1 MRQTNKIRKGI
12 AWLLCT
18 VLVLGI
24 LPMLPQMSMQIS
36 AAENAASV
44 FVDGVELHAGGKEY
58 FKNGDTADSGATG
71 TYEDHSAYYDTA
83 GELWLNNLEAHT
95 IKANGNL
102 TIYVCNNQATNTN
115 IVTAT
120 QNETAIEVTGY
131 LTIRYGG
138 YGGGTG
144 SLTVE
149 SDGKE
154 AIQAGSGMTVSDG
167 VEVKARAKSG
177 ATAISSGGV
186 LKIDGIRTKL
196 EAAGDG
202 STGKGIF
209 AQQSIYVKNS
219 AVLTAFGGAAAYES
233 PSGIDKSGYG
243 YEDYN
248 VFTGDAAPGTQ
259 AAKDTVLDGYK
270 YIRIEPT
277 GVANVK
283 TLTELQAAA
292 QNQYISL
299 INVMNDITITDTVYV
314 RRAVTIQS
322 PDVSNVSK
330 LIRGKSH
337 TDVILDFDGANGHK
351 SDVVTLKNI
360 IVDGN
365 KDGNTQTA
373 SPALK
378 SKSILVDLESGTVI
392 ENNHAKEGAAIYV
405 NHYST
410 VTMKEGSE
418 IRNNVSESDGTV
430 YVIGNGGYFEMAG
443 GTISGN
449 TVAGNGG
456 GIYEFG
462 GGSARMTGGTISGN
476 TAKGNGGGVYNV
488 ERLYGGTITGNSTSG
503 NGGGVFV
510 PVSGACLLN
519 SDINISGNY
528 KDGIWSTTEQRYTTG
543 TANNLYLSDFGSN
556 VYVEGSLAG
565 NAKIGITSA
574 LETYPVSIGGGDAR
588 YIYGKG
594 YVLKE
599 SDVSKFVSDKDG
611 FVIKEDNNELFL
623 KKEAATLKAS
633 DFQFKAPQ
641 SLIYNGEAKAA
652 EISKKNGTSCGD
664 ITVEY
669 YQNGKK
675 VTPVNAGTYIAKIN
689 VAENDNYLAAS
700 GLTDSSWTFT
710 IEPRKLLVSVAD
722 VVIDRGDA
730 MPALTVRV
738 DGFADGEDENSIAG
752 FQKPTAKVKG
762 TVNTNDTNVKNFEV
776 TYSGGK
782 ATANYQFV
790 ENTIAKITINST
802 DTTAP
807 EIIGVTNGKTYCSKV
822 TVTVT
827 DKDLDTVKLDGKK
840 VTLKDDKFTVS
851 PKSGKQKIE
860 AVDKAGNRT
869 TVSITVNNGHT
880 KSDWII
886 DKLPTSTKEG
896 SRHKECTVCGTVVD
910 SASIPKLTPSNP
922 ENPTKPD
929 PENPT
934 KPDPEKPTKPDPENP
949 TKPDPEK
956 PTNPEKPTQKKYK
969 VIEGADVT
977 YTINK
982 DGNLTMR
989 ADSKYKNFKGIE
1001 IDGKTVDSKNYT
1013 AWSGSTYVKFK
1024 KDFVNTLSV
1033 GKHTVKFKFT
1043 DGYATTSLTI
1053 AKKDNS
1059 DTKNPSDNK
1068 KPDTNTNTSGNGAN
1082 NSTTTANAQVKA
1094 PKTGDT
1100 FQPIL
1105 WAGILCVSVVGMAGV
1120 VAADKKRKKCQ

>member
-219 AVLTAFGGAAAYES
+219 AVLTAFGGAAYES

-322 PDVSNVSK
+322 PDASNVSK

-378 SKSILVDLESGTVI
+378 SKSILVNLESGTVI

-700 GLTDSSWTFT
+700 GLTDSSWTST

-807 EIIGVTNGKTYCSKV
+807 EITGVTNGKTYCSKV

-869 TVSITVNNGHT
+869 TVSITVNDGHT
-880 KSDWII
+880 AGNWIV
-886 DKLPTSTKEG
+886 DKKATVEKTG
-896 SRHKECTVCGTVVD
+896 SRHKECTVCGYVMETE
-910 SASIPKLTPSNP
+910 SIPKLTPSNP
-922 ENPTKPD
+922 EN
-929 PENPT
+929 
-934 KPDPEKPTKPDPENP
+934 PTKPDPENP

>member
-219 AVLTAFGGAAAYES
+219 AVLTAFGGAAYES

-314 RRAVTIQS
+314 RRVVTIQS
-322 PDVSNVSK
+322 PDASNVSK

-378 SKSILVDLESGTVI
+378 SKSILVNLESGTVI

-807 EIIGVTNGKTYCSKV
+807 EITGVTNGKTYCSKV

-869 TVSITVNNGHT
+869 TVSITVNDGHT
-880 KSDWII
+880 AGNWIV
-886 DKLPTSTKEG
+886 DKKATVEKTG
-896 SRHKECTVCGTVVD
+896 SRHKECTVCGYVMETE
-910 SASIPKLTPSNP
+910 SIPKLTPSNP
-922 ENPTKPD
+922 EN
-929 PENPT
+929 
-934 KPDPEKPTKPDPENP
+934 PTKPDPENP

>member
-44 FVDGVELHAGGKEY
+44 FVDGVELHAGGKKY

-71 TYEDHSAYYDTA
+71 TDEDHSAYYDTA

-102 TIYVCNNQATNTN
+102 TIYVCNNQETNTN

-131 LTIRYGG
+131 LTIQYGG
-138 YGGGTG
+138 YGETG

-167 VEVKARAKSG
+167 VEVKVRAKSG

-196 EAAGDG
+196 EAASDG

-219 AVLTAFGGAAAYES
+219 AVLTAFGGAAYES

-322 PDVSNVSK
+322 PDASNVSK

-378 SKSILVDLESGTVI
+378 SKSILVNLESGTVI

-807 EIIGVTNGKTYCSKV
+807 EITGVTNGKTYCSKV

-869 TVSITVNNGHT
+869 TVSITVNDGHT
-880 KSDWII
+880 AGNWIV
-886 DKLPTSTKEG
+886 DKKATVEKTG
-896 SRHKECTVCGTVVD
+896 SRHKECTVCGYVMETE
-910 SASIPKLTPSNP
+910 SIPKLTPSNP
-922 ENPTKPD
+922 EN
-929 PENPT
+929 
-934 KPDPEKPTKPDPENP
+934 PTKPDPENP

>member
-1 MRQTNKIRKGI
+1 M
-12 AWLLCT
+12 
-18 VLVLGI
+18 
-24 LPMLPQMSMQIS
+24 
-36 AAENAASV
+36 
-44 FVDGVELHAGGKEY
+44 
-58 FKNGDTADSGATG
+58 
-71 TYEDHSAYYDTA
+71 
-83 GELWLNNLEAHT
+83 
-95 IKANGNL
+95 
-102 TIYVCNNQATNTN
+102 
-115 IVTAT
+115 
-120 QNETAIEVTGY
+120 
-131 LTIRYGG
+131 
-138 YGGGTG
+138 
-144 SLTVE
+144 
-149 SDGKE
+149 
-154 AIQAGSGMTVSDG
+154 
-167 VEVKARAKSG
+167 
-177 ATAISSGGV
+177 
-186 LKIDGIRTKL
+186 
-196 EAAGDG
+196 
-202 STGKGIF
+202 
-209 AQQSIYVKNS
+209 KNS

-322 PDVSNVSK
+322 PDASNVSK

-378 SKSILVDLESGTVI
+378 SKSILVNLESGTVI
-392 ENNHAKEGAAIYV
+392 ENNHAKEGAAVYV

-543 TANNLYLSDFGSN
+543 TDNNLYLSDFGSN

-730 MPALTVRV
+730 MPELTVRV

-807 EIIGVTNGKTYCSKV
+807 EITGVTNGKTYCSKV

-886 DKLPTSTKEG
+886 DELPTSTKEG
-896 SRHKECTVCGTVVD
+896 SRHKECTVCGAVVD
-910 SASIPKLTPSNP
+910 SVSIPKLTPSNP

-929 PENPT
+929 PEN
-934 KPDPEKPTKPDPENP
+934 PTKPDPENP

-969 VIEGADVT
+969 VIEGAGSV
-977 YTINK
+977 YTLEK
-982 DGNLTMR
+982 DKSLTVR
-989 ADSKYKNFKGIE
+989 SDGEYKKFVNVE
-1001 IDGKTVDSKNYT
+1001 IDGKVVDSKYYT
-1013 AWSGSTYVKFK
+1013 AWSGSTYIKFK
-1024 KDFVNTLSV
+1024 KEFMNTLAA
-1033 GKHTVKFKFT
+1033 GDHTVRFNYK
-1043 DGYATTSLTI
+1043 DGYATAVLTVVQ
-1053 AKKDNS
+1053 KDG
-1059 DTKNPSDNK
+1059 TKTEAAPSA
-1068 KPDTNTNTSGNGAN
+1068 DTNKAKDQ
-1082 NSTTTANAQVKA
+1082 TANATVTA

-1100 FQPIL
+1100 FQPLL
-1105 WAGILCVSVVGMAGV
+1105 WAAVLGISVVGLFGMAV
-1120 VAADKKRKKCQ
+1120 VSRKRKQH

>member
-219 AVLTAFGGAAAYES
+219 AVLTAFGGAAYES

-322 PDVSNVSK
+322 PDASNVSK

-378 SKSILVDLESGTVI
+378 SKSILVNLESGTVI

-556 VYVEGSLAG
+556 AYVEGSLAG

-807 EIIGVTNGKTYCSKV
+807 EITGVTNGKTYCSKV

-869 TVSITVNNGHT
+869 TVSITVNDGHT
-880 KSDWII
+880 AGNWIV
-886 DKLPTSTKEG
+886 DKKATVEKTG
-896 SRHKECTVCGTVVD
+896 SRHKECTVCGYVMETE
-910 SASIPKLTPSNP
+910 SIPKLTPSNP
-922 ENPTKPD
+922 EN
-929 PENPT
+929 
-934 KPDPEKPTKPDPENP
+934 PTKPDPENP

>member
-44 FVDGVELHAGGKEY
+44 FVDGVELHAGGNEY

-102 TIYVCNNQATNTN
+102 TIYVCNNQETNTN

-120 QNETAIEVTGY
+120 PNETAIEVTGY
-131 LTIRYGG
+131 LTIQYGG
-138 YGGGTG
+138 YGETG

-167 VEVKARAKSG
+167 VEVKVRAKSG

-209 AQQSIYVKNS
+209 ARQSIYVKNS

-248 VFTGDAAPGTQ
+248 VFIGDAAPGTQ

-277 GVANVK
+277 SVANVK

-322 PDVSNVSK
+322 PDASNVSK

-378 SKSILVDLESGTVI
+378 SKSILVNLESGTVI

-418 IRNNVSESDGTV
+418 IRNNVSESNGTV

-807 EIIGVTNGKTYCSKV
+807 EITGVTNGKTYCSKV

-969 VIEGADVT
+969 VIEGAGSV
-977 YTINK
+977 YTLEK
-982 DGNLTMR
+982 DNSLTVR
-989 ADSKYKNFKGIE
+989 SDGEYKKFVNVE
-1001 IDGKTVDSKNYT
+1001 IDGKVVDSKYYT
-1013 AWSGSTYVKFK
+1013 AWSGSTYIKFK
-1024 KDFVNTLSV
+1024 KEFMNTLAA
-1033 GKHTVKFKFT
+1033 GDHTVRFNYK
-1043 DGYATTSLTI
+1043 DGYATAVLTVVQ
-1053 AKKDNS
+1053 KDG
-1059 DTKNPSDNK
+1059 TKTEAAPSA
-1068 KPDTNTNTSGNGAN
+1068 DTNKAKAQ
-1082 NSTTTANAQVKA
+1082 TANATVTA

-1100 FQPIL
+1100 FQPVL
-1105 WAGILCVSVVGMAGV
+1105 WAAVLGISVVGLFGMAV
-1120 VAADKKRKKCQ
+1120 VSRKRKQY

>member
-44 FVDGVELHAGGKEY
+44 FVDGVELHAGGKKY

-71 TYEDHSAYYDTA
+71 TDEDHSAYYDTA

-102 TIYVCNNQATNTN
+102 TIYVCNNQETNTN

-131 LTIRYGG
+131 LTIQYGG
-138 YGGGTG
+138 YGETG

-167 VEVKARAKSG
+167 VEVKVRAKSG

-196 EAAGDG
+196 EAASDG

-259 AAKDTVLDGYK
+259 AAKDTALDGYK

-418 IRNNVSESDGTV
+418 IRNNLSESDGTV

-599 SDVSKFVSDKDG
+599 SDVSKFVSDKNG

-669 YQNGKK
+669 YRNGKK

-730 MPALTVRV
+730 MPELTVRV

-807 EIIGVTNGKTYCSKV
+807 EITGVTNGKTYCSKV

-886 DKLPTSTKEG
+886 DELPTSTKEG
-896 SRHKECTVCGTVVD
+896 SRHKECTVCGAVVD
-910 SASIPKLTPSNP
+910 SVSIPKLTPSNP

-934 KPDPEKPTKPDPENP
+934 KPDPENPTKPDPENP

-969 VIEGADVT
+969 VIEGADAT

-982 DGNLTMR
+982 DGNLIMR

-1094 PKTGDT
+1094 PKTSDT

>member
-219 AVLTAFGGAAAYES
+219 AVLTAFGGAAYES

-259 AAKDTVLDGYK
+259 AAKDTVLDGYQ

-322 PDVSNVSK
+322 PDASNVSK

-378 SKSILVDLESGTVI
+378 SKSILVNLESGTVI

-807 EIIGVTNGKTYCSKV
+807 EITGVTNGKTYCSKV

-869 TVSITVNNGHT
+869 TVSITVNDGHT
-880 KSDWII
+880 AGNWIV
-886 DKLPTSTKEG
+886 DKKATVEKTG
-896 SRHKECTVCGTVVD
+896 SRHKECTVCGYVMETE
-910 SASIPKLTPSNP
+910 SIPKLTPSNP
-922 ENPTKPD
+922 EN
-929 PENPT
+929 
-934 KPDPEKPTKPDPENP
+934 PTKPDPENP

>member
-44 FVDGVELHAGGKEY
+44 FVDGVKLHAGGNEY

-102 TIYVCNNQATNTN
+102 TIYVCNNQETNTN

-138 YGGGTG
+138 YGETG

-167 VEVKARAKSG
+167 VEVKVRAKSG

-322 PDVSNVSK
+322 PDASNVSK

-378 SKSILVDLESGTVI
+378 SKSILVNLESGTVI

-807 EIIGVTNGKTYCSKV
+807 KITGVTNGKTYCSKV

-934 KPDPEKPTKPDPENP
+934 KPDPENPTKPDPENP

-969 VIEGADVT
+969 VIEGAGSV
-977 YTINK
+977 YTLEK
-982 DGNLTMR
+982 DKSLTVR
-989 ADSKYKNFKGIE
+989 SDGEYKKFVNVE
-1001 IDGKTVDSKNYT
+1001 IDGKVVDSKNYT

-1024 KDFVNTLSV
+1024 KEFMNTLAA
-1033 GKHTVKFKFT
+1033 GDHTVRFNYK
-1043 DGYATTSLTI
+1043 DGYATAVLTVVQ
-1053 AKKDNS
+1053 KDG
-1059 DTKNPSDNK
+1059 TKTEAAPSA
-1068 KPDTNTNTSGNGAN
+1068 DTNKAKDQ
-1082 NSTTTANAQVKA
+1082 TANATVTA

-1100 FQPIL
+1100 FQPAL
-1105 WAGILCVSVVGMAGV
+1105 WAAILGISVVGLFGMAV
-1120 VAADKKRKKCQ
+1120 VSRKRKQY

>member
-44 FVDGVELHAGGKEY
+44 FVDGVELHAGGKKY

-71 TYEDHSAYYDTA
+71 TDEDHSAYYDTA
-83 GELWLNNLEAHT
+83 GELWLNNLKAHT
-95 IKANGNL
+95 IKADGNL

-131 LTIRYGG
+131 LTIQYGG
-138 YGGGTG
+138 YGETG

-167 VEVKARAKSG
+167 VEVKVRAKSG

-322 PDVSNVSK
+322 PDASNVSK

-378 SKSILVDLESGTVI
+378 SKSILVNLESGTVI

-543 TANNLYLSDFGSN
+543 TDNNLYLSDFGSN

-730 MPALTVRV
+730 MPELTVRV

-807 EIIGVTNGKTYCSKV
+807 EITGVTNGKTYCSKV

-886 DKLPTSTKEG
+886 DELPTSTKEG
-896 SRHKECTVCGTVVD
+896 SRHKECTVCGAVVD
-910 SASIPKLTPSNP
+910 SVSIPKLTPSNP

-934 KPDPEKPTKPDPENP
+934 KPDPENPTKPDPENP

-969 VIEGADVT
+969 VIEGADAT

-989 ADSKYKNFKGIE
+989 ADSQYKNFKGIE

-1068 KPDTNTNTSGNGAN
+1068 KPDTNTNTSGNGTN
-1082 NSTTTANAQVKA
+1082 NTTTTANTQVKA

-1105 WAGILCVSVVGMAGV
+1105 WAGILCVSVAGMAGV

>member
-24 LPMLPQMSMQIS
+24 LPMLPQISMQIS

-44 FVDGVELHAGGKEY
+44 FVDGVELHAGSQEY

-102 TIYVCNNQATNTN
+102 TIYVCNNQETNTN

-167 VEVKARAKSG
+167 VEVKVRAKSG

-219 AVLTAFGGAAAYES
+219 AVLTAFGGAAYES

-322 PDVSNVSK
+322 PDASNVSK

-378 SKSILVDLESGTVI
+378 SKSILVNLESGTVI

-807 EIIGVTNGKTYCSKV
+807 EITGVTNGKTYCSKV

-934 KPDPEKPTKPDPENP
+934 KPDPEKPT
-949 TKPDPEK
+949 
-956 PTNPEKPTQKKYK
+956 NPEKPTQKKYK

-1059 DTKNPSDNK
+1059 DTKNSSDNK
-1068 KPDTNTNTSGNGAN
+1068 KPDTNTNTSGNGTN
-1082 NSTTTANAQVKA
+1082 NTTTTANAQVKA

>member
-83 GELWLNNLEAHT
+83 GELWLNNLKAHT

-102 TIYVCNNQATNTN
+102 TIYVCNNQETNTN

-167 VEVKARAKSG
+167 VEVKVRAKSG

-322 PDVSNVSK
+322 PDASNVSK

-378 SKSILVDLESGTVI
+378 SKSILVNLESGTVI

-738 DGFADGEDENSIAG
+738 DGFADVEDENSIAG

-790 ENTIAKITINST
+790 ENTIAKIMINST

-807 EIIGVTNGKTYCSKV
+807 EITGVTNGKTYCSKV

-869 TVSITVNNGHT
+869 TVSITVNDGHT
-880 KSDWII
+880 AGNWII

-969 VIEGADVT
+969 VIEGADAT

-1068 KPDTNTNTSGNGAN
+1068 KPDTNTNTSGNGTN
-1082 NSTTTANAQVKA
+1082 NTTTTANTQVKA

-1105 WAGILCVSVVGMAGV
+1105 WAGILCVSVAGMAGV

>member
-44 FVDGVELHAGGKEY
+44 FVDGVELHAGGKKY

-71 TYEDHSAYYDTA
+71 TDEDHSAYYDTA

-102 TIYVCNNQATNTN
+102 TIYVCNNQETNTN

-131 LTIRYGG
+131 LTIQYGG
-138 YGGGTG
+138 YGETG

-167 VEVKARAKSG
+167 VEVKVRAKSG

-196 EAAGDG
+196 EAASDG

-259 AAKDTVLDGYK
+259 AAKDTALDGYK

-418 IRNNVSESDGTV
+418 IRNNLSESDGTV

-599 SDVSKFVSDKDG
+599 SDVSKFVSDKNG

-669 YQNGKK
+669 YRNGKK

-730 MPALTVRV
+730 MPELTVRV

-807 EIIGVTNGKTYCSKV
+807 EITGVTNGKTYCSKV

-886 DKLPTSTKEG
+886 DELPTSTKEG
-896 SRHKECTVCGTVVD
+896 SRHKECTVCGAVVD
-910 SASIPKLTPSNP
+910 SVSIPKLTPSNP

>member
-44 FVDGVELHAGGKEY
+44 FVDGVELHAGSQEY

-102 TIYVCNNQATNTN
+102 TIYVCNNQETNTN

-138 YGGGTG
+138 YGETG

-167 VEVKARAKSG
+167 VEVKVRAKSG

-259 AAKDTVLDGYK
+259 AAQDTVLDGYK

-322 PDVSNVSK
+322 PDASNVSK

-722 VVIDRGDA
+722 VAIDRGDA

-807 EIIGVTNGKTYCSKV
+807 KITGVTNGKTYCSKV

-869 TVSITVNNGHT
+869 TVSITVNDGHT
-880 KSDWII
+880 AGNWIV
-886 DKLPTSTKEG
+886 DKKATVEKTG
-896 SRHKECTVCGTVVD
+896 SRHKECTVCGYVMETE
-910 SASIPKLTPSNP
+910 SIPKLTPSNP

-934 KPDPEKPTKPDPENP
+934 KPDPENPTKPDPENP

-969 VIEGADVT
+969 VIEGAGSV
-977 YTINK
+977 YTLEK
-982 DGNLTMR
+982 DNSLTVR
-989 ADSKYKNFKGIE
+989 SDGEYKKFVNVE
-1001 IDGKTVDSKNYT
+1001 IDGKVVDSKYYT
-1013 AWSGSTYVKFK
+1013 AWSGSTYIKFK
-1024 KDFVNTLSV
+1024 KEFMNTLAA
-1033 GKHTVKFKFT
+1033 GDHTVRFNYK
-1043 DGYATTSLTI
+1043 DGYATAVLTVVQ
-1053 AKKDNS
+1053 KDG
-1059 DTKNPSDNK
+1059 TKTEAAPSA
-1068 KPDTNTNTSGNGAN
+1068 DTNKAKDQ
-1082 NSTTTANAQVKA
+1082 TANATVTA

-1100 FQPIL
+1100 FQPVL
-1105 WAGILCVSVVGMAGV
+1105 WAAVLGISVVGLFGMAIV
-1120 VAADKKRKKCQ
+1120 SRKRKQH

>member
-44 FVDGVELHAGGKEY
+44 FVDGVELHAGGKKY

-71 TYEDHSAYYDTA
+71 TDEDHSAYYDTA

-102 TIYVCNNQATNTN
+102 TIYVCNNQETNTN

-131 LTIRYGG
+131 LTIQYGG
-138 YGGGTG
+138 YGETG

-167 VEVKARAKSG
+167 VEVKVRAKSG

-196 EAAGDG
+196 EAASDG

-259 AAKDTVLDGYK
+259 AAKDTALDGYK

-418 IRNNVSESDGTV
+418 IRNNLSESDGTV

-599 SDVSKFVSDKDG
+599 SDVSKFVSDKNG

-669 YQNGKK
+669 YRNGKK

-730 MPALTVRV
+730 MPELTVRV

-807 EIIGVTNGKTYCSKV
+807 EITGVTNGKTYCSKV

-886 DKLPTSTKEG
+886 DELPTSTKEG
-896 SRHKECTVCGTVVD
+896 SRHKECTVCGAVVD
-910 SASIPKLTPSNP
+910 SVSIPKLTPSNP

-969 VIEGADVT
+969 VIEGADAT
-977 YTINK
+977 YTNNK
-982 DGNLTMR
+982 DGKLTMR
-989 ADSKYKNFKGIE
+989 ADGKYKNFKGIE

-1024 KDFVNTLSV
+1024 KDFVNTLSG
-1033 GKHTVKFKFT
+1033 GKHTVKFTFT

-1068 KPDTNTNTSGNGAN
+1068 KPDTNTNTSGNGTN
-1082 NSTTTANAQVKA
+1082 NTTTTANTQVKA

-1105 WAGILCVSVVGMAGV
+1105 WAGILCVSVAGMAGV

>member
-219 AVLTAFGGAAAYES
+219 AVLTAFGGAAYES

-322 PDVSNVSK
+322 PDASNVSK

-378 SKSILVDLESGTVI
+378 SKSILVNLESGTVI

-807 EIIGVTNGKTYCSKV
+807 EITGVTNGKTYCSKV

-869 TVSITVNNGHT
+869 TVSITVNDGHT
-880 KSDWII
+880 AGNWIV
-886 DKLPTSTKEG
+886 DKKATVEKTG
-896 SRHKECTVCGTVVD
+896 SRHKECTVCGYVMETE
-910 SASIPKLTPSNP
+910 SIPKLTPSNP

-934 KPDPEKPTKPDPENP
+934 KPDPEKPTNL
-949 TKPDPEK
+949 
-956 PTNPEKPTQKKYK
+956 EKPTQKKYK

>member
-102 TIYVCNNQATNTN
+102 TIYVCNNQETNTN

-167 VEVKARAKSG
+167 VEVKVRAKSG

-196 EAAGDG
+196 EAASDG

-248 VFTGDAAPGTQ
+248 VFIGDAAPGTQ

-322 PDVSNVSK
+322 PDASNVSK

-378 SKSILVDLESGTVI
+378 SKSILVNLESGTVI

-503 NGGGVFV
+503 NGGVF
-510 PVSGACLLN
+510 SF
-519 SDINISGNY
+519 
-528 KDGIWSTTEQRYTTG
+528 R
-543 TANNLYLSDFGSN
+543 
-556 VYVEGSLAG
+556 
-565 NAKIGITSA
+565 
-574 LETYPVSIGGGDAR
+574 
-588 YIYGKG
+588 
-594 YVLKE
+594 
-599 SDVSKFVSDKDG
+599 
-611 FVIKEDNNELFL
+611 
-623 KKEAATLKAS
+623 
-633 DFQFKAPQ
+633 
-641 SLIYNGEAKAA
+641 
-652 EISKKNGTSCGD
+652 
-664 ITVEY
+664 
-669 YQNGKK
+669 
-675 VTPVNAGTYIAKIN
+675 
-689 VAENDNYLAAS
+689 
-700 GLTDSSWTFT
+700 
-710 IEPRKLLVSVAD
+710 
-722 VVIDRGDA
+722 
-730 MPALTVRV
+730 
-738 DGFADGEDENSIAG
+738 
-752 FQKPTAKVKG
+752 
-762 TVNTNDTNVKNFEV
+762 
-776 TYSGGK
+776 
-782 ATANYQFV
+782 
-790 ENTIAKITINST
+790 
-802 DTTAP
+802 
-807 EIIGVTNGKTYCSKV
+807 
-822 TVTVT
+822 
-827 DKDLDTVKLDGKK
+827 
-840 VTLKDDKFTVS
+840 
-851 PKSGKQKIE
+851 
-860 AVDKAGNRT
+860 
-869 TVSITVNNGHT
+869 
-880 KSDWII
+880 
-886 DKLPTSTKEG
+886 
-896 SRHKECTVCGTVVD
+896 
-910 SASIPKLTPSNP
+910 
-922 ENPTKPD
+922 
-929 PENPT
+929 
-934 KPDPEKPTKPDPENP
+934 
-949 TKPDPEK
+949 
-956 PTNPEKPTQKKYK
+956 
-969 VIEGADVT
+969 
-977 YTINK
+977 
-982 DGNLTMR
+982 
-989 ADSKYKNFKGIE
+989 
-1001 IDGKTVDSKNYT
+1001 
-1013 AWSGSTYVKFK
+1013 
-1024 KDFVNTLSV
+1024 
-1033 GKHTVKFKFT
+1033 
-1043 DGYATTSLTI
+1043 
-1053 AKKDNS
+1053 
-1059 DTKNPSDNK
+1059 
-1068 KPDTNTNTSGNGAN
+1068 
-1082 NSTTTANAQVKA
+1082 
-1094 PKTGDT
+1094 
-1100 FQPIL
+1100 
-1105 WAGILCVSVVGMAGV
+1105 
-1120 VAADKKRKKCQ
+1120 

>member
-219 AVLTAFGGAAAYES
+219 AVLTAFGGAAYES

-322 PDVSNVSK
+322 PDASNVSK

-378 SKSILVDLESGTVI
+378 SKSILVNLESGTVI

-807 EIIGVTNGKTYCSKV
+807 EITGVTNGKTYCSKV

-869 TVSITVNNGHT
+869 TVSITVNDGHT
-880 KSDWII
+880 AGNWIV
-886 DKLPTSTKEG
+886 DKKATVEKTG
-896 SRHKECTVCGTVVD
+896 SRHKECTVCGYVMETE
-910 SASIPKLTPSNP
+910 SIPKLTPSNP
-922 ENPTKPD
+922 EN
-929 PENPT
+929 
-934 KPDPEKPTKPDPENP
+934 PTKPDPENP

-1033 GKHTVKFKFT
+1033 GKHTVKFKFM

>member
-1 MRQTNKIRKGI
+1 M
-12 AWLLCT
+12 
-18 VLVLGI
+18 
-24 LPMLPQMSMQIS
+24 
-36 AAENAASV
+36 
-44 FVDGVELHAGGKEY
+44 
-58 FKNGDTADSGATG
+58 
-71 TYEDHSAYYDTA
+71 
-83 GELWLNNLEAHT
+83 
-95 IKANGNL
+95 
-102 TIYVCNNQATNTN
+102 
-115 IVTAT
+115 
-120 QNETAIEVTGY
+120 
-131 LTIRYGG
+131 
-138 YGGGTG
+138 
-144 SLTVE
+144 
-149 SDGKE
+149 
-154 AIQAGSGMTVSDG
+154 
-167 VEVKARAKSG
+167 
-177 ATAISSGGV
+177 
-186 LKIDGIRTKL
+186 
-196 EAAGDG
+196 
-202 STGKGIF
+202 
-209 AQQSIYVKNS
+209 KNS

-322 PDVSNVSK
+322 PDASNVSK

-378 SKSILVDLESGTVI
+378 SKSILVNLESGTVI

-807 EIIGVTNGKTYCSKV
+807 KITGVTNGKTYCSKV

>member
-44 FVDGVELHAGGKEY
+44 FVDGVELHAGGKKY

-71 TYEDHSAYYDTA
+71 TDEDHSAYYDTA

-102 TIYVCNNQATNTN
+102 TIYVCNNQETNTN

-131 LTIRYGG
+131 LTIQYGG
-138 YGGGTG
+138 YGETG

-322 PDVSNVSK
+322 PDASNVSK

-378 SKSILVDLESGTVI
+378 SKSISVDLESGTVI

-410 VTMKEGSE
+410 VTMQEGSE

-510 PVSGACLLN
+510 PVSGECLLN

-807 EIIGVTNGKTYCSKV
+807 KITGVTNGKTYCSKV

-869 TVSITVNNGHT
+869 TASITVNNGHT

-1105 WAGILCVSVVGMAGV
+1105 WAGILCVSVAGMAGV

>member
-44 FVDGVELHAGGKEY
+44 FVDGVELHAGGNEY

-102 TIYVCNNQATNTN
+102 TIYVCNNQETNTN

-167 VEVKARAKSG
+167 VEVKVRAKSG

-259 AAKDTVLDGYK
+259 AAKDTVLNGYK

-322 PDVSNVSK
+322 PDASNVSK

-378 SKSILVDLESGTVI
+378 SKSILVNLESGTVI

-418 IRNNVSESDGTV
+418 IRNNVSESNGTV

-476 TAKGNGGGVYNV
+476 TAK
-488 ERLYGGTITGNSTSG
+488 G

-807 EIIGVTNGKTYCSKV
+807 EITGVTNGKTYCSKV